1 MRNLFKDA
9 WNRCDECGRF
19 IAYDDFLTNKATVRQ
34 IAPSSE
40 WTVETDEILCR
51 DHAKKSDVAGFL
63 CPDPWA

>member
-40 WTVETDEILCR
+40 WTDDGRNPMSGPCKEIGCC
-51 DHAKKSDVAGFL
+51 GFL
-63 CPDPWA
+63 IL